1 MKNLRNVTFEE
12 NKGIL
17 GQILMDFLCFYGKN
31 FNYLNTVITPRSGIN
46 QSYPYSLSV
55 ALFNIFFVSI
65 IFE

>member
-31 FNYLNTVITPRSGIN
+31 FNYLNTVITPRSGMN
-46 QSYPYSLSV
+46 QFYPYSLSV
-55 ALFNIFFVSI
+55 AF
-65 IFE
+65 